1 MSLSFTPS
9 IVTNGLLYCHDMNNT
24 KKSFLGAPTTNLIPS
39 PTNNG
44 RFTTSNGWGTINTT
58 LYNGGA
64 YFSIGTISSVSGN
77 IITTAVAHPFT
88 TYDVI
93 TPQTTGGGVTA
104 GVNYFVNVLSSTT
117 FTLHAYNS
125 TENGSQGY
133 INPATSTWKV
143 HDSIALGQTVTV
155 SATSFPT
162 MWWNPPHLPNQCHVK
177 QIVEGGGYVPGTN
190 CMRIWTTRTTAVN
203 GGMAYGVYT
212 PVTAGDI
219 ITVSF
224 WTRASGAGI
233 GSTMSYGT
241 YFGPSSGAFGG
252 NWVPTADWQRVS
264 FQWTASATFTFY
276 QYFYFPASTAPYYTE
291 MADLQVE
298 VNKGFATP
306 FTTGTR
312 TTSNNLVDLTGRSAP
327 TAGALIYNSDNS
339 FSYDYA
345 SASYISVPLATA
357 FNKTE
362 GTINLWVYPTRY
374 NGGNGYFVNRE
385 DATPNAVDWLWIG
398 PYSDTFY
405 FRIGDGSSCCSND
418 LSIGSYSTVVPL
430 NTWTNM
436 TFTWKSGGTSE
447 IYKNGVLYTSRAI
460 STIPNTSPA
469 ANGRFGYGHSNAD
482 NYFTG
487 KMPVAQIYNRQLTAR
502 EILQNFNALRGRYG
516 I

>member
-312 TTSNNLVDLTGRSAP
+312 TSSTAITDLMGIQTPNLNNV
-327 TAGALIYNSDNS
+327 IYNSDGS
-339 FSYDYA
+339 FSFNGSTTFMSTTNTGLTHGTSDWTYSAWANWA
-345 SASYISVPLATA
+345 SLPGLGTLFENGVWGNSLLLRFESSVFSVYSMGALWGTLAFT
-357 FNKTE
+357 
-362 GTINLWVYPTRY
+362 PT
-374 NGGNGYFVNRE
+374 
-385 DATPNAVDWLWIG
+385 
-398 PYSDTFY
+398 
-405 FRIGDGSSCCSND
+405 
-418 LSIGSYSTVVPL
+418 L
-430 NTWTNM
+430 NTWYNV
-436 TFTWKSGGTSE
+436 TFVRSGSN
-447 IYKNGVLYTSRAI
+447 IYLYVNGVLTATITSFTANI
-460 STIPNTSPA
+460 VPSNSTIYIGMSQHAPGQCF
-469 ANGRFGYGHSNAD
+469 NGKIS
-482 NYFTG
+482 
-487 KMPVAQIYNRQLTAR
+487 VAQIYNRALSSN
-502 EILQNFNALRGRYG
+502 EVVQNFNALRGRYG
-516 I
+516 V